1 MRLKQRSIREHTA
14 RGTIVNAGFSVA
26 LTTLGLLK
34 GVVVAAFLT
43 PSEYGIWGILMITL
57 MTVVWLK
64 QAGIGDK
71 FIQQREQ
78 DQERA
83 FRRAFTLELIFNSA
97 LVGVFLAALPVFL
110 FVYGRPELVAPG
122 LLMALALPVAA
133 FQAPT
138 WVYYREMDFLR
149 QRTLQ
154 AVDPVVGFVLTIVL
168 AAAGAGYWSLVVG
181 VLVGA
186 LAGST
191 AAVLASPYRLGLT
204 YEASTAREYVR
215 FSWPLVLAGGS
226 SLVIAQAS
234 IIVGEAELGLAG
246 AGAITLAATIA
257 DYSNRVDGIVTATL
271 YPAICAVRDRS
282 DLLYESFVKSNRL
295 ALMWGV
301 PFGLGLTLF
310 ASDLIRFALGED
322 WRHAQL
328 LLQVFGTAAAVGH
341 IAFNWDAFY
350 RARGETR
357 PVAVWSA
364 LTMLSFLVLALPL
377 LVTDGLE
384 GFAIGVAVM
393 TVVSLAI
400 RCYYLV
406 RLFAELSVLIH
417 ALRAV
422 APVVPAVACVLAL
435 RAVEGEGRGAGLV
448 LAELS
453 LFLAITVAATL
464 WLEKTLLREVAG
476 YLRGARS
483 TRPRAAV

>member
-1 MRLKQRSIREHTA
+1 MRLKQRSMREHTA

-26 LTTLGLLK
+26 LTTLALLK

-43 PSEYGIWGILMITL
+43 PSEYGIWGVLMITL

-71 FIQQREQ
+71 FIQQREH

-83 FRRAFTLELIFNSA
+83 FRKAFTLELIFNSV
-97 LVGVFLAALPVFL
+97 LVGVFLAAIPVFL
-110 FVYGRPELVAPG
+110 FVYGRTELVAPG

-154 AVDPVVGFVLTIVL
+154 AVDPVVGFVVTIVL
-168 AAAGAGYWSLVVG
+168 AVTGAGYWSLVVG

-186 LAGST
+186 LAGSM

-204 YEASTAREYVR
+204 YEPGTARDYVR

-226 SLVIAQAS
+226 SLAIAQAS

-246 AGAITLAATIA
+246 AGAIALAATIA

-271 YPAICAVRDRS
+271 YPAICAVRERT

-322 WRHAQL
+322 WRHAEL

-364 LTMLSFLVLALPL
+364 LTMLSFMVVALPL

-384 GFAIGVAVM
+384 GFAIGIAVM
-393 TVVSLAI
+393 TAVSLAI

-406 RLFAELSVLIH
+406 RLFSQLSVLTH

-422 APVVPAVACVLAL
+422 APVVPAVAAVLAL
-435 RAVEGEGRGAGLV
+435 RALEGDGRGAGLV

-453 LFLAITVAATL
+453 LFLGVSVVATL
-464 WLEKTLLREVAG
+464 WLEQALLREVVG
-476 YLRGARS
+476 YLRGARGS
-483 TRPRAAV
+483 RPRAAV